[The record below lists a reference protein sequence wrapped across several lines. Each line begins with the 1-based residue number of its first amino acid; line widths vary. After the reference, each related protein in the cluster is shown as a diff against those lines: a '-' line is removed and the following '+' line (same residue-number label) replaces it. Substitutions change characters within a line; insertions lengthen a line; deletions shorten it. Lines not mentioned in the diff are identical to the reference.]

1 MTPMDVL
8 TERAL
13 VWAFSAFESRS
24 SIRRKIAGT
33 IVLVPLGSVYCAG
46 LIVHAIWTEGE
57 RG

>member
-1 MTPMDVL
+1 MTPMDLL

-24 SIRRKIAGT
+24 TLQRKVVGT
-33 IVLVPLGSVYCAG
+33 VVLVPVGALYCAG
-46 LIVHAIWTEGE
+46 LIFHAIWTEGE